1 LVLGIVGTVTGTVSV
16 VCPGLGKV
24 VGRVG
29 NSGTVSVV
37 CPGLGRV
44 VGTVTGTVIVVCPV
58 TGTDVGTQVG
68 VVTVLGIKITGCV
81 VGM

>member
-1 LVLGIVGTVTGTVSV
+1 LVLGI
-16 VCPGLGKV
+16 
-24 VGRVG
+24 
-29 NSGTVSVV
+29 
-37 CPGLGRV
+37 

-81 VGM
+81 VGT